1 MTRRERERLIVEDDL
16 ATAARAALLAE
27 VAAFD
32 RGDHLAETPADTAR
46 IRAAADRLRQLDEV
60 PIHPLPDHVR
70 QALESSDPPGTP
82 DVYEQAAGTSRRK
95 RKDNALRRR

>member
-32 RGDHLAETPADTAR
+32 RGDHLVETPADTAR
-46 IRAAADRLRQLDEV
+46 IRAAAARLRQLD
-60 PIHPLPDHVR
+60 D
-70 QALESSDPPGTP
+70 QAPSEASAEGGESG
-82 DVYEQAAGTSRRK
+82 R
-95 RKDNALRRR
+95 